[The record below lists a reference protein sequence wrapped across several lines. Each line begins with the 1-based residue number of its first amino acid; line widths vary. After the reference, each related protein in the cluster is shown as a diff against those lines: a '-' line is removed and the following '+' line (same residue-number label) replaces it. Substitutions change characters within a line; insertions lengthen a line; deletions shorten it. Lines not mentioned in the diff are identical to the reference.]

1 MLLNDIDHK
10 FADSGYLTNLIK
22 YMSISPFLHYI
33 TYAIFWHSLKF
44 FKNVNNFTFSKLI
57 SNVYT
62 VYHNVMMPKLVAFN
76 IINFIFYFSLFV

>member
-44 FKNVNNFTFSKLI
+44 FKT
-57 SNVYT
+57 
-62 VYHNVMMPKLVAFN
+62 
-76 IINFIFYFSLFV
+76 